1 MQSRVD
7 SHLAMGD
14 RCSTG
19 CCLMIVVGEES
30 MFGAAKLLRFK
41 GNDKD
46 VALVCD
52 PAGNNFCMR
61 VAGEGR
67 L

>member
-1 MQSRVD
+1 
-7 SHLAMGD
+7 
-14 RCSTG
+14 
-19 CCLMIVVGEES
+19 MIVVGEES